1 VPQIKCVIIG
11 QQAQEAG
18 YTRDIPLD
26 KFLEAYGDKYGPIT
40 DTSTMPPTTR
50 PRTTEE
56 IIKAWSQETIQGV
69 KDYVHQY
76 QQRNAAKDAAAAVPP
91 DPF

>member
-1 VPQIKCVIIG
+1 MPQIKCVIIG
-11 QQAQEAG
+11 TQGQEGG
-18 YTRDIPLD
+18 YTRDIPID
-26 KFLEAYGDKYGPIT
+26 KFIAAYGAKYGPVMDYVT
-40 DTSTMPPTTR
+40 TPPTER

-76 QQRNAAKDAAAAVPP
+76 QQTLAAKEAAGAIPP